1 MRRSHFEIIA
11 EILQTSK
18 DGAKQTRIMYK
29 CNLNYRQT
37 RSLVPYLL
45 ETGLLT
51 VGNSYH
57 TTEKGLKFLKAYQTL
72 KLLLD
77 AEN

>member
-1 MRRSHFEIIA
+1 MRRNHFEIIA
-11 EILQTSK
+11 EILHTAK
-18 DGAKQTRIMYK
+18 DGAKQTRIMYN

-37 RSLVPYLL
+37 RSLVSYLL

-57 TTEKGLKFLKAYQTL
+57 TTEKGLKFLEAYQTL
-72 KLLLD
+72 ELLLD
-77 AEN
+77 AKN